1 MGTPGRL
8 CKPVDAK
15 RLSWRLSQEPE
26 AMLPARRLFGVVC
39 AVVLPI
45 APAAAQGWIE
55 HPRGAIEKVRSAVQ
69 VTVTGRA
76 ARVTV
81 EEWFRN
87 GGALLDE
94 ASYLYPLPG
103 EAVFSDFS
111 LWQGDRELKG
121 EPMDAAQ
128 ARAIYEEIVRRKRDP
143 ALIEL
148 AGHGLLRAR
157 VFPIGAGET
166 RKITL
171 RYTQMLDRVGDAWRF
186 RYTAGTG
193 AGAAASSSFRM
204 QVDSAARFGDPYSPT
219 HRLSTS
225 RSDDR
230 ILLTLADSNTRGDLE
245 LFLPLTRNLVG
256 MSLVTS
262 QPVGEDGF
270 FMLLLAPGRT
280 ETPSLR
286 RDLVAVLDVSG
297 SMSGDKLDQAK
308 AALAQLLGT
317 LRSGDRFRVVTFGS
331 GVRRYA
337 VGWTDVSADN
347 VRAAQEWVR
356 RVDTDGG
363 TNIAGALTEAF
374 AEPPA
379 DGRLGVV
386 VFLTDGMATVG
397 ETDPERIA
405 DQAERGR
412 GPFRVFAFGIGY
424 DVNTYLL
431 DRLTERA
438 RGVTE
443 YIRPGGDIEQAVGSL
458 AAKVAS
464 PVLTDLAVRA
474 DGVELYDL
482 QPHTLPDLFGGDE
495 LVVFG
500 RYRGA
505 GSPKGVPDG
514 PGERV
519 VTVTG
524 RRSEREERFS
534 TGARFGSEQPGTD
547 YIQQLWAARKAGALS
562 SDIRLHGQNPEIVNE
577 LKRLALRYGILTE
590 YTSYL
595 VQEPNQVVNNRL
607 MREYRA
613 PAPQDQAGADAVQRS
628 RAEKALSGSLHLEAV
643 VVTAA
648 ADSVSARGAAMQN
661 RTQRIGGRMFVWR
674 DSVWTDIAHGD
685 SLRVVRVVAYSDA
698 YFALLRALPELVQPA
713 TLEPAVLVA
722 GRRVSIKIEAGGKT
736 TWTDG
741 ELAALVR
748 DFRL

>member
-1 MGTPGRL
+1 
-8 CKPVDAK
+8 
-15 RLSWRLSQEPE
+15 
-26 AMLPARRLFGVVC
+26 MLPARRLWAVVC

-69 VTVTGRA
+69 VTVGGRV

-111 LWQGDRELKG
+111 LWQGDRELRG

-148 AGHGLLRAR
+148 AGHGLVRAR
-157 VFPIGAGET
+157 VFPIGPGET

-171 RYTQMLDRVGDAWRF
+171 RYTQILDRVGDAWRF

-193 AGAAASSSFRM
+193 PGAAASSTFRM

-219 HRLSTS
+219 HRLNTS
-225 RSDDR
+225 RSGER
-230 ILLTLADSNTRGDLE
+230 IELTLADASTRGDLE
-245 LFLPLTRNLVG
+245 LFLPLARNLVG
-256 MSLVTS
+256 MSLVMS
-262 QPVGEDGF
+262 QPIGEDGF
-270 FMLLLAPGRT
+270 FMLLLAPGRA
-280 ETPSLR
+280 EIPSMH

-308 AALAQLLGT
+308 TALVQLLGT

-337 VGWTDVSADN
+337 AGWTDVSPDN
-347 VRAAQEWVR
+347 MPAAQEWVR
-356 RVDTDGG
+356 RLDTDGG
-363 TNIAGALTEAF
+363 TNIAGA
-374 AEPPA
+374 EPPA
-379 DGRLGVV
+379 EGRLGVV

-412 GPFRVFAFGIGY
+412 GPFRVLAFGIGY

-443 YIRPGGDIEQAVGSL
+443 YIRPGGDIEQVVGSL

-482 QPHTLPDLFGGDE
+482 QPRSLPDLFGGDE
-495 LVVFG
+495 LVVLG

-505 GSPKGVPDG
+505 GS
-514 PGERV
+514 GERS

-524 RRSEREERFS
+524 RRNGREERFS
-534 TGARFGSEQPGTD
+534 TGARFGSEQPGGD

-562 SDIRLHGQNPEIVNE
+562 SDIRLHGPNPEIVSE
-577 LKRLALRYGILTE
+577 LKRLALRYGILTD

-595 VQEPNQVVNNRL
+595 VQEPGVVAQRL
-607 MREYRA
+607 EEVRRMA
-613 PAPQDQAGADAVQRS
+613 PRDQAGAGAVEQSQRARKLAS
-628 RAEKALSGSLHLEAV
+628 SYSLDAV
-643 VVTAA
+643 VVAAAPA
-648 ADSVSARGAAMQN
+648 ADSLGAVTRERAG
-661 RTQRIGGRMFVWR
+661 RSRRVGGRLFAWR
-674 DSVWTDIAHGD
+674 DSTWTDIAHGD
-685 SLRVVRVVAYSDA
+685 SLRVVRVMAFSDA
-698 YFALLRALPELVQPA
+698 YFALLRALPELAQPA

-722 GRRVSIKIEAGGKT
+722 GRRVSIKIEAGGR
-736 TWTDG
+736 TDWASG
-741 ELAALVR
+741 ELPKLVS
-748 DFRL
+748 DFR

>member
-1 MGTPGRL
+1 
-8 CKPVDAK
+8 
-15 RLSWRLSQEPE
+15 
-26 AMLPARRLFGVVC
+26 MLFARRLFGVVC

-45 APAAAQGWIE
+45 APAPSAAQGWIE
-55 HPRGAIEKVRSAVQ
+55 HPRGAIEKARSAVQ
-69 VTVTGRA
+69 VNVTGRV

-87 GGALLDE
+87 TGALLNE
-94 ASYLYPLPG
+94 ATYLYPLPG

-111 LWQGDRELKG
+111 LWQGDQELKG

-157 VFPIGAGET
+157 VFPIGPGET

-171 RYTQMLDRVGDAWRF
+171 RYTQLLDRVGDAWRF

-193 AGAAASSSFRM
+193 AGAAASASFRM
-204 QVDSAARFGDPYSPT
+204 QVDSGARFGDPYSPT
-219 HRLSTS
+219 HRLSTT
-225 RSDDR
+225 RSDNR
-230 ILLTLADSNTRGDLE
+230 IELTLAETSARGDLE
-245 LFLPLTRNLVG
+245 LFLPLARSLVG

-262 QPVGEDGF
+262 QPIGEDGF
-270 FMLLLAPGRT
+270 FMLLLAPGRS
-280 ETPSLR
+280 ETPSVR

-308 AALAQLLGT
+308 TALAQLLGT

-337 VGWTDVSADN
+337 TGWTDVSGDN
-347 VRAAQEWVR
+347 VRAVQEWVR
-356 RVDTDGG
+356 RLETDGG
-363 TNIAGALTEAF
+363 TNIAGALAEAF

-379 DGRLGVV
+379 EGRLGVV

-397 ETDPERIA
+397 EKNPERIA
-405 DQAERGR
+405 DQAERDR

-443 YIRPGGDIEQAVGSL
+443 YIRPGGDIEQTVASL
-458 AAKVAS
+458 ASKIAS
-464 PVLTDLAVRA
+464 PVLTDLALRA
-474 DGVELYDL
+474 DAVELYDL
-482 QPHTLPDLFGGDE
+482 QPHNLPDLFGGDE

-500 RYRGA
+500 RYRGE
-505 GSPKGVPDG
+505 GR
-514 PGERV
+514 GERS
-519 VTVTG
+519 VTVIG
-524 RRSEREERFS
+524 RRGGREERF
-534 TGARFGSEQPGTD
+534 TTAARFAGEQAGAD
-547 YIQQLWAARKAGALS
+547 YVQQLWAARKAGALS
-562 SDIRLHGQNPEIVNE
+562 SEIRLHGPNPEIVSE

-595 VQEPNQVVNNRL
+595 VQEPNVVARPMPL
-607 MREYRA
+607 QA
-613 PAPQDQAGADAVQRS
+613 PAPQDQAGAEAVQRS
-628 RAEKALSGSLHLEAV
+628 RREKALTGSLLLSEV
-643 VVTAA
+643 VVTGGA
-648 ADSVSARGAAMQN
+648 ADSLSRGGAATEN
-661 RTQRIGGRMFVWR
+661 KTRRAAGRVFVWR
-674 DSVWTDIAHGD
+674 DSTWTDIAHGD
-685 SLRVVRVVAYSDA
+685 SLRVVSVAAFSDA
-698 YFALLRALPELVQPA
+698 YFALLRALPELAQAA

-722 GRRVSIKIEAGGKT
+722 GRRVSIKIGPDGKT

-741 ELAALVR
+741 ELERLVR
-748 DFRL
+748 EFHG

>member
-1 MGTPGRL
+1 
-8 CKPVDAK
+8 
-15 RLSWRLSQEPE
+15 
-26 AMLPARRLFGVVC
+26 MLFARRLFGVVC

-45 APAAAQGWIE
+45 APAPSAAQGWIE
-55 HPRGAIEKVRSAVQ
+55 HPRGAIEKARSAVQ
-69 VTVTGRA
+69 VNVTGRV

-87 GGALLDE
+87 TGALLNE
-94 ASYLYPLPG
+94 ATYLYPLPG

-111 LWQGDRELKG
+111 LWQGDQELKG

-157 VFPIGAGET
+157 VFPIGPGET

-171 RYTQMLDRVGDAWRF
+171 RYTQLLDRVGDAWRF

-193 AGAAASSSFRM
+193 AGAAASASFRM
-204 QVDSAARFGDPYSPT
+204 QVDSGARFGDPYSPT
-219 HRLSTS
+219 HRLSTT
-225 RSDDR
+225 RSDNR
-230 ILLTLADSNTRGDLE
+230 IELTLAETSARGDLE
-245 LFLPLTRNLVG
+245 LFLPLARSLVG

-262 QPVGEDGF
+262 QPIGEDGF
-270 FMLLLAPGRT
+270 FMLLLAPGRS
-280 ETPSLR
+280 ETPSVR

-308 AALAQLLGT
+308 TALAQLLGT

-337 VGWTDVSADN
+337 TGWTDVSGDN
-347 VRAAQEWVR
+347 VRAVQEWVR
-356 RVDTDGG
+356 RLETDGG
-363 TNIAGALTEAF
+363 TNIAGALAEAF

-379 DGRLGVV
+379 EGRLGVV

-397 ETDPERIA
+397 EKNPERIA
-405 DQAERGR
+405 DQAERDR

-443 YIRPGGDIEQAVGSL
+443 YIRPGGDIEQTVASL
-458 AAKVAS
+458 ASKIAS
-464 PVLTDLAVRA
+464 PVLTDLALRA

-482 QPHTLPDLFGGDE
+482 QPHSLPDLFGGDE

-500 RYRGA
+500 RYRGE
-505 GSPKGVPDG
+505 GR
-514 PGERV
+514 GERS
-519 VTVTG
+519 VTVIG
-524 RRSEREERFS
+524 RRGRREERF
-534 TGARFGSEQPGTD
+534 TTAARFAGEQAGAD
-547 YIQQLWAARKAGALS
+547 YVQQLWAARKAGALS
-562 SDIRLHGQNPEIVNE
+562 SEIRLHGPNPEIVSE

-595 VQEPNQVVNNRL
+595 VQEPNVVARPMPL
-607 MREYRA
+607 QA
-613 PAPQDQAGADAVQRS
+613 PAPQDQAGAEAVQRS
-628 RAEKALSGSLHLEAV
+628 RREKALTGSLLLSEV
-643 VVTAA
+643 VVTGSA
-648 ADSVSARGAAMQN
+648 ADSLSRSGAATENKTRQAA
-661 RTQRIGGRMFVWR
+661 GRVFVWR
-674 DSVWTDIAHGD
+674 DSTWTDIAHGD
-685 SLRVVRVVAYSDA
+685 SLRVVSVAAFSDA
-698 YFALLRALPELVQPA
+698 YFALLRALPELAQAA

-722 GRRVSIKIEAGGKT
+722 GRRVSIKIGPDCKT

-741 ELAALVR
+741 ELERLVR
-748 DFRL
+748 EFHG

>member
-1 MGTPGRL
+1 
-8 CKPVDAK
+8 
-15 RLSWRLSQEPE
+15 
-26 AMLPARRLFGVVC
+26 MLPARRLFGVVC

-69 VTVTGRA
+69 VNVTGRV

-87 GGALLDE
+87 AGALLDE
-94 ASYLYPLPG
+94 GNYLYPLPG

-111 LWQGDRELKG
+111 LWQGDQELKG

-193 AGAAASSSFRM
+193 AGAAASASFRM
-204 QVDSAARFGDPYSPT
+204 QVDSGARFGDPYSPT
-219 HRLSTS
+219 HRLNAT
-225 RSDDR
+225 RGDNR
-230 ILLTLADSNTRGDLE
+230 IELTLAETSARGDLE
-245 LFLPLTRNLVG
+245 LFLPLARSLVG

-262 QPVGEDGF
+262 QPIGEDGF
-270 FMLLLAPGRT
+270 FMLLLAPGRS
-280 ETPSLR
+280 ETPSVR

-297 SMSGDKLDQAK
+297 SMSGDKLEQAK

-331 GVRRYA
+331 SVRRYA
-337 VGWTDVSADN
+337 TGWTDVSGDN

-356 RVDTDGG
+356 RLETDGG
-363 TNIAGALTEAF
+363 TNIAGALGEAF

-379 DGRLGVV
+379 EGRLGVV

-397 ETDPERIA
+397 ETSPERIA

-443 YIRPGGDIEQAVGSL
+443 YIRPGGDIEQTVASL
-458 AAKVAS
+458 ASKIAS
-464 PVLTDLAVRA
+464 PVLTDLALRA

-482 QPHTLPDLFGGDE
+482 QPHSLPDLFGGDE

-500 RYRGA
+500 RYRGERR
-505 GSPKGVPDG
+505 
-514 PGERV
+514 GERS
-519 VTVTG
+519 VTVVG
-524 RRSEREERFS
+524 RRGGGEERF
-534 TGARFGSEQPGTD
+534 TTAARFGGEQAGAE
-547 YIQQLWAARKAGALS
+547 YVQQLWAARKAGALS
-562 SDIRLHGQNPEIVNE
+562 SDIRLHGPNPEMVSE

-613 PAPQDQAGADAVQRS
+613 PAPQDQAGAEAVQRS
-628 RAEKALSGSLHLEAV
+628 RREKALTGSLLLSEV
-643 VVTAA
+643 VVTGSA
-648 ADSVSARGAAMQN
+648 ADSLSRGGAATEN
-661 RTQRIGGRMFVWR
+661 KTRRAAGRVFVWR
-674 DSVWTDIAHGD
+674 DSTWTDIAHGD
-685 SLRVVRVVAYSDA
+685 SLRVVSVAAFSDA

-722 GRRVSIKIEAGGKT
+722 GRRVSIKIGANDKT
-736 TWTDG
+736 EWASG
-741 ELAALVR
+741 ELAKLVS
-748 DFRL
+748 DFR

>member
-1 MGTPGRL
+1 M
-8 CKPVDAK
+8 
-15 RLSWRLSQEPE
+15 LS
-26 AMLPARRLFGVVC
+26 ARRLFGVVC

-157 VFPIGAGET
+157 VFPIGPGET

-193 AGAAASSSFRM
+193 TGAASSSSFRM

-230 ILLTLADSNTRGDLE
+230 ILLTLADTSTRGDLE

-308 AALAQLLGT
+308 AALVQLLGT

-337 VGWTDVSADN
+337 AGWTDVSADN

-356 RVDTDGG
+356 RLDTDGG
-363 TNIAGALTEAF
+363 TNIAGALGEAF
-374 AEPPA
+374 AERPA
-379 DGRLGVV
+379 EGRLGVV

-397 ETDPERIA
+397 ETDPERLA

-500 RYRGA
+500 RYRGTA
-505 GSPKGVPDG
+505 S
-514 PGERV
+514 GERF

-534 TGARFGSEQPGTD
+534 TGARFGSEQPGAD

-562 SDIRLHGQNPEIVNE
+562 SDIRLHGQNPEMVNE

-613 PAPQDQAGADAVQRS
+613 PAPQEQAGADAVQRS

-648 ADSVSARGAAMQN
+648 ADSVSARGAATQN

-685 SLRVVRVVAYSDA
+685 SLHVVSVVAYSDA

-722 GRRVSIKIEAGGKT
+722 GRRVSVKIETGGKT
-736 TWTDG
+736 EWASG
-741 ELAALVR
+741 ELAILVS
-748 DFRL
+748 DFRQ

>member
-1 MGTPGRL
+1 M
-8 CKPVDAK
+8 
-15 RLSWRLSQEPE
+15 LS
-26 AMLPARRLFGVVC
+26 ARRLLGISSAALL
-39 AVVLPI
+39 AV

-55 HPRGAIEKVRSAVQ
+55 PVRPVLPPAVSRGAIEKVRSAVQ
-69 VTVTGRA
+69 VAVSGRV

-87 GGALLDE
+87 AGPLLDE
-94 ASYLYPLPG
+94 GNYLYPLPG

-157 VFPIGAGET
+157 VFPIGPGET

-171 RYTQMLDRVGDAWRF
+171 RYTQLLDRVGDAWRF

-193 AGAAASSSFRM
+193 PGAAASSSFRM

-219 HRLSTS
+219 HRLTS
-225 RSDDR
+225 SRGSDR
-230 ILLTLADSNTRGDLE
+230 IELTLADTTARGDLE
-245 LFLPLTRNLVG
+245 LFLPLARGLVG
-256 MSLVTS
+256 LSLVTS
-262 QPVGEDGF
+262 RPVGEDGF
-270 FMLLLAPGRT
+270 FMLLLAPGSNAQ
-280 ETPSLR
+280 TPAVQ

-297 SMSGDKLDQAK
+297 SMSGEKLDQAK
-308 AALAQLLGT
+308 AALVQLLGT
-317 LRSGDRFRVVTFGS
+317 LRSGDRFRVISFGS

-337 VGWTDVSADN
+337 GGWTQASGDN
-347 VRAAQEWVR
+347 LRAAQEWVR
-356 RVDTDGG
+356 RLDTNGG
-363 TNIAGALTEAF
+363 TNIAGALGDAF

-379 DGRLGVV
+379 EGALGVV
-386 VFLTDGMATVG
+386 VFLTDGMPTVG

-405 DQAERGR
+405 DQAEHGR

-458 AAKVAS
+458 AAKVSS
-464 PVLTDLAVRA
+464 PVLTDLALRA

-482 QPHTLPDLFGGDE
+482 QPQSLPDLFSGDE

-505 GSPKGVPDG
+505 GS
-514 PGERV
+514 GERS

-524 RRSEREERFS
+524 RRNGREERFS
-534 TGARFGSEQPGTD
+534 TSAQFGGEQPGND
-547 YIQQLWAARKAGALS
+547 YTQQLWAARKAGALS
-562 SDIRLHGQNPEIVNE
+562 REIRLRGPSPEVVNE

-595 VQEPNQVVNNRL
+595 VQEPNAVASPMLERRQ
-607 MREYRA
+607 A
-613 PAPQDQAGADAVQRS
+613 PEDQAGAFAVQRS
-628 RAEKALSGSLHLEAV
+628 EAARKLSNSRSLDAV
-643 VVTAA
+643 VVTGAVA
-648 ADSVSARGAAMQN
+648 ADSLTAGHGGERG
-661 RTQRIGGRMFVWR
+661 RSQRVGGRVFVWR
-674 DSVWTDIAHGD
+674 GSAWTDIAHGD
-685 SLRVVRVVAYSDA
+685 SLRVVRVAAFSDA

-713 TLEPAVLVA
+713 TLQPAVLVA
-722 GRRVSIKIEAGGKT
+722 GRRVSIEIDAGGKT
-736 TWTDG
+736 DWASG
-741 ELAALVR
+741 ELAKLVR
-748 DFRL
+748 DFRQ